1 MGIDINIKKLMNNIY
16 VLREFPFIPVDP
28 PTKDNQPEPREV
40 TVDNSIQEK
49 KEEEKK
55 EEEKKEEE
63 ENKNEEEG

>member
-1 MGIDINIKKLMNNIY
+1 LGIDINIKKLMNNIY

-28 PTKDNQPEPREV
+28 HTKDNQPEPREV
-40 TVDNSIQEK
+40 AVDNSIQEK

>member
-1 MGIDINIKKLMNNIY
+1 M
-16 VLREFPFIPVDP
+16 REFSFIPIDP
-28 PTKDNQPEPREV
+28 PTKDDQPAPREV
-40 TVDNSIQEK
+40 AVDNSIQEK

>member
-40 TVDNSIQEK
+40 AVDNSIQEK

-55 EEEKKEEE
+55 EEEKKKEE

>member
-1 MGIDINIKKLMNNIY
+1 MGTDINIKKLMNNIY

-28 PTKDNQPEPREV
+28 PTKDNQSEPREV
-40 TVDNSIQEK
+40 AVENSIQ
-49 KEEEKK
+49 EKK